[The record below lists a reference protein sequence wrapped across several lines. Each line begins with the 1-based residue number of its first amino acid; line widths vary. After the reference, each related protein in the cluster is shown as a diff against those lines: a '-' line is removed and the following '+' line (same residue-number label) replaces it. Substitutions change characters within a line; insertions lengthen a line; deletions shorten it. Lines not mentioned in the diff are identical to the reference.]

1 MFTYSLTPIEQLPSR
16 VDYKEY
22 FTDVIGIVTAI
33 SNVITLRARGR
44 QNDSLKRVVTIR
56 SESNASMDVV
66 LWGERAS
73 SFPAEQMQK
82 EGEAFPQ
89 VIIFVGTIVKKYAS
103 SGAVTLADNSPCKWY
118 INPDVPEARAL
129 LSSIGNTNQPIRWD
143 QQMTPTKATPAAEH
157 KNVSEIKDLNPFK
170 YKKMDFL
177 VTVTIR
183 KIDSSWWYNS
193 CYKCVKT
200 AKPYGD
206 LYKCTDSE
214 CNYIGKPV
222 QRYKLSMIAGDETGD
237 IDFIMFGRWV
247 QRLTKKT
254 ADTLIAENP
263 QGFIPN
269 EITRLLEK
277 KFEFNVSFTENTTS
291 SNKVCFQVNAVV
303 GEVNDTNALPPTGSQ
318 SSSLLIS
325 QSASGAIQR
334 TPQKSA
340 AFTLT
345 SQSSGGQPCF
355 KHHTNKNSYQH
366 QRVTAYSTELWI
378 Q

>member
-1 MFTYSLTPIEQLPSR
+1 
-16 VDYKEY
+16 
-22 FTDVIGIVTAI
+22 
-33 SNVITLRARGR
+33 
-44 QNDSLKRVVTIR
+44 
-56 SESNASMDVV
+56 
-66 LWGERAS
+66 
-73 SFPAEQMQK
+73 
-82 EGEAFPQ
+82 
-89 VIIFVGTIVKKYAS
+89 
-103 SGAVTLADNSPCKWY
+103 
-118 INPDVPEARAL
+118 
-129 LSSIGNTNQPIRWD
+129 
-143 QQMTPTKATPAAEH
+143 MTPTKATPAAEH

-277 KFEFNVSFTENTTS
+277 KFEFNVGFTENTTS

-334 TPQKSA
+334 TP
-340 AFTLT
+340 
-345 SQSSGGQPCF
+345 
-355 KHHTNKNSYQH
+355 
-366 QRVTAYSTELWI
+366 
-378 Q
+378 